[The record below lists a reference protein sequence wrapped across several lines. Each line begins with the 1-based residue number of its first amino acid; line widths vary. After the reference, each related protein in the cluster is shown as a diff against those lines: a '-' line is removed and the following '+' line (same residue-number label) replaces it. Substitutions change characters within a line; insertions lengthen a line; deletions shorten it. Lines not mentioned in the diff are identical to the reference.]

1 MSDPNYDG
9 LCGIPLDAALR
20 GGLKIRCNLS
30 IGHCGDH
37 SWKKHESQF
46 FISSFCGRG
55 TPEKPI
61 QRILRKM
68 KEEKEEEYW
77 KSKGYGNTEEQIDW

>member
-9 LCGIPLDAALR
+9 LCGIPLPAPQR
-20 GGLKIRCNLS
+20 GGTYLRCRLEM
-30 IGHCGDH
+30 GHHGDH
-37 SWKKHESQF
+37 DWKKYESQF

-68 KEEKEEEYW
+68 KEEQEEEYW
-77 KSKGYGNTEEQIDW
+77 KSKSIGDENCFENS